1 MTDVKITSL
10 GGYFKMEHVENGINK
25 PVGMFIPLFVF
36 RIYLC
41 AAFMG
46 REEIVLAYWIGM
58 SDGKSVRQ
66 DEINKKYAQ
75 ILQKRTQIFH

>member
-1 MTDVKITSL
+1 
-10 GGYFKMEHVENGINK
+10 MEHVENGINK

-41 AAFMG
+41 AAFIG

-58 SDGKSVRQ
+58 SDGKSVRR
-66 DEINKKYAQ
+66 DEINKKYAKKKK
-75 ILQKRTQIFH
+75 KRTQIFH

>member
-1 MTDVKITSL
+1 
-10 GGYFKMEHVENGINK
+10 MEHVENGINK

-75 ILQKRTQIFH
+75 ILQKRTRIFH

>member
-41 AAFMG
+41 AAFIG

-75 ILQKRTQIFH
+75 ILQKRTRIFH

>member
-41 AAFMG
+41 AAFIG
-46 REEIVLAYWIGM
+46 REEIVLACNDFKIRYAIG
-58 SDGKSVRQ
+58 DG
-66 DEINKKYAQ
+66 
-75 ILQKRTQIFH
+75 L